1 MSHRLFCLKW
11 LVGGRVRQTHIPHS
25 AGPQGL
31 LGKNVAVLK
40 VALMMGKLLLIPF
53 GEANTFFGHARLVLV
68 KSDVCCWSGFK
79 LDPSG
84 H

>member
-1 MSHRLFCLKW
+1 MACRREGKANPYSSFCCS
-11 LVGGRVRQTHIPHS
+11 P
-25 AGPQGL
+25 GL
-31 LGKNVAVLK
+31 PGKNVAVLK

-68 KSDVCCWSGFK
+68 KCDVCCWSGFK